1 MDNQTLVL
9 IGLGVLL
16 VVSLVIAYLASKTW
30 GAAQVVLVYTI
41 FLSTCFFVYLAA
53 KTLKIQQTYRQQA
66 RQFQQRFEQ
75 LEQDNGEL
83 EFGVEAVG
91 GGEAKPGI
99 VQLRHALDK
108 LTLVRGGVWRG
119 CQLTKADPDGTV
131 VLKIAPS
138 VPVTMEKNTILFA
151 FERGAGERGAGARYL
166 GEFKVAQIDAQGRTV
181 TLTPATIPTD
191 AERERITR
199 SKRAWSL
206 YAVMPVDR
214 PEVFAGLDR
223 KRLEALIAPASLGE
237 YLRDGKQAKEDDP
250 PARVMGVLKDGR
262 SAPLAILEQQGKLDQ
277 VVEKRYRRPL
287 RDYALLIREFGRQR
301 AVNQDTLAQ
310 LLRDQQ
316 QLKQSLAQA
325 KKDVAYREG
334 EKQQLTEDLKGF
346 TFERDV
352 VTAYLADVDALRAN
366 VASELAAVTAKN
378 GQLADQLAQLQ
389 QDAARRIDQPVG
401 AGAVPGAAR

>member
-30 GAAQVVLVYTI
+30 SAPQVVLVYTI
-41 FLSTCFFVYLAA
+41 FLATCFFVYLAA

-66 RQFQQRFEQ
+66 SQFQQRFQQ
-75 LEQDNGEL
+75 LDQDNGQL

-91 GGEAKPGI
+91 GGAGKPGI
-99 VQLRHALDK
+99 FQLRHELDK
-108 LTLVRGGVWRG
+108 LTLVRGGVWRN
-119 CQLTKADPDGTV
+119 CQLTKADQGGTV
-131 VLKIAPS
+131 VIKIAKS

-151 FERGAGERGAGARYL
+151 FEQGDGKRGAGAHFL
-166 GEFKVAQIDAQGRTV
+166 GALKVVEIDAQGRMV
-181 TLTPATIPTD
+181 TLTPATIPTH
-191 AERERITR
+191 AELERITG
-199 SKRAWSL
+199 SKRPWSL
-206 YAVMPVDR
+206 YEVMPVDR
-214 PEVFAGLDR
+214 PEVFAGLDE
-223 KRLEALIAPASLGE
+223 KQLEALIPPASLGE
-237 YLRDGKQAKEDDP
+237 YLRDGKKAKEDDP
-250 PARVMGVLKDGR
+250 PSRVMGVLKDGR
-262 SAPLAILEQQGKLDQ
+262 SVPLAILEQQGKLDQ

-287 RDYALLIREFGRQR
+287 RDYVFLIREFGKQR

-325 KKDVAYREG
+325 KKDVAYRES

-366 VASELAAVTAKN
+366 VTSKLAAVTAKN
-378 GQLADQLAQLQ
+378 DQLATQLAQLQ
-389 QDAARRIDQPVG
+389 DAAARRIDQPVG
-401 AGAVPGAAR
+401 AGAEPSATR